1 MRAAQLPIEYQGR
14 VSQICSSELIW
25 SIKARMTQIEKIE
38 KVRLA
43 SDVVCLVAVLL
54 THSAPPLLSHGHDN
68 YNPIF
73 S

>member
-1 MRAAQLPIEYQGR
+1 
-14 VSQICSSELIW
+14 
-25 SIKARMTQIEKIE
+25 MTQIEKIE